1 MKLLVI
7 GREGQLARAL
17 AAELPAWPGMTA
29 AFAGHA
35 EADLAQA
42 ASLREAVARH
52 APDLVLNAGA
62 YTAVDK
68 AEDDV
73 EAAHAANAEGPGH
86 LAAECAARGIPLIH
100 ISTDY
105 VFNGRLDR
113 PYREDD
119 ATDPLGSYGRTKLE
133 GEARIAA
140 ALPQHVILRTAWVH
154 SPWGKNFVKTMLAL
168 GATRD
173 ELRVVDDQI
182 GCPTYAPHLAR
193 ACLDVADKI
202 MTAPDAGV
210 WGTFHCAGS
219 GETTWCGFAH
229 EIFRVAVQSGARDVR
244 VTPITTA
251 DYPTRAV
258 RPANSRLDCTKFAKV
273 FGLSLPAW
281 EIGAKHCVEAIMALP
296 TGSKGVV

>member
-17 AAELPAWPGMTA
+17 AAELPARPDITA
-29 AFAGHA
+29 TFAGHA
-35 EADLAQA
+35 EADLAQE
-42 ASLREAVARH
+42 ASLREVVARH
-52 APDLVLNAGA
+52 APHLVINAGA

-68 AEDDV
+68 AEDEI
-73 EAAHAANAEGPGH
+73 EAARAANATGPGH
-86 LAAECAARGIPLIH
+86 LAELCAARGIPLIH
-100 ISTDY
+100 VSTDY

-119 ATDPLGSYGRTKLE
+119 ATDPLGSYGRSKLE
-133 GEARIAA
+133 GEERIAA
-140 ALPQHVILRTAWVH
+140 ALSQHVILRTAWVH

-182 GCPTYAPHLAR
+182 GCPTYAPHLAH
-193 ACLDVADKI
+193 ACLDVAHKI
-202 MTAPDAGV
+202 LTAPDAGV

-219 GETTWCGFAH
+219 GETTWYGFAR
-229 EIFRVAVQSGARDVR
+229 EILRVAARSSARDVR

-258 RPANSRLDCTKFAKV
+258 RPANSRLDCAKFAKT

-281 EIGAKHCVEAIMALP
+281 EIGAKQCVEAIMALP
-296 TGSKGVV
+296 TGSKE